1 MSSENIL
8 NQWLEEERQVRE
20 RLHPVSVIPIA
31 QLAAYTGLE
40 FLKNA
45 CRWIAFNTHC

>member
-20 RLHPVSVIPIA
+20 RLHRHTNCSISRLHWFRIS
-31 QLAAYTGLE
+31 
-40 FLKNA
+40 
-45 CRWIAFNTHC
+45 